1 MIPDLEPILTWKC
14 DRTGCTYTIR
24 DEHSIT
30 EEAREE
36 HRAMHD
42 RLARRHDRCSEC
54 TCLLDDRTPGCTR
67 CRWRHN
73 TRARKR
79 RA

>member
-42 RLARRHDRCSEC
+42 RLARRTDRCSQC
-54 TCLLDDRTPGCTR
+54 TCHVDQHKTGCQT
-67 CRWRHN
+67 CYQRH
-73 TRARKR
+73 RSRRRKQV
-79 RA
+79 A